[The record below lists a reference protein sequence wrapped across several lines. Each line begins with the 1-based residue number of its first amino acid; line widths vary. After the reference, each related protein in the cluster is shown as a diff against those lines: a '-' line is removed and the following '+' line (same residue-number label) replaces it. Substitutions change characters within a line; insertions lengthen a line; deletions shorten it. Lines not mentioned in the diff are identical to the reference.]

1 MKKLIYILTL
11 FCFVLSCSEIIGVE
25 DISDKTLSVIAPTNG
40 AILNTGTLIFTWDS
54 LEDAEEYKIQIATP
68 SFENA
73 IQILTDSTLTTTSFS
88 TTLENGNYQWRI
100 RAENSGYQTQFSTQN
115 FTIEE

>member
-1 MKKLIYILTL
+1 MKKNIYFFII
-11 FCFVLSCSEIIGVE
+11 FSFVLSCSEIVGVE
-25 DISDKTLSVIAPTNG
+25 DISNKTVSVLAPTNG
-40 AILNTGTLIFTWDS
+40 AILNMGTLIFTWDS
-54 LEDAEEYKIQIATP
+54 VEDAEEYKLQIVTP

-100 RAENSGYQTQFSTQN
+100 RAENSGYQTQYSTQN